1 MSELGWDYC
10 TISISLSLC
19 FSCLPLAREKVNQ
32 MIGKLSQKKT
42 GVRLT
47 SLQVRHTHT
56 HAALQKLRACVCVY
70 VCLCVHTV
78 KHFQHLINQLLTWQ
92 VDWHVLHLL
101 LLSVSC
107 LTHAHTHICEH
118 TLDIERQWEAL
129 ICISWTWH
137 THTHTHSLLLSC
149 PILVPK
155 SSVIMTQYKN
165 SDQLCHN
172 VPRSRNHLCTIKTRG
187 RGTQNGKKVFFV
199 FSHEKRYQIHIFFPD
214 DIKKESA
221 ASLPPYQALNCFPFE
236 DGRGH
241 HLLIKRNSLVCI

>member
-10 TISISLSLC
+10 TISISPSLC
-19 FSCLPLAREKVNQ
+19 FSCLLLAREKVNQ

-56 HAALQKLRACVCVY
+56 HTQHYKNCEHVC

-118 TLDIERQWEAL
+118 TLDIERQWEPL

-137 THTHTHSLLLSC
+137 THTHSLTASLLSYFSSQVIC
-149 PILVPK
+149 DNDPIQKQWSAMSQCSSQQK
-155 SSVIMTQYKN
+155 SSMY
-165 SDQLCHN
+165 
-172 VPRSRNHLCTIKTRG
+172 
-187 RGTQNGKKVFFV
+187 
-199 FSHEKRYQIHIFFPD
+199 Y
-214 DIKKESA
+214 
-221 ASLPPYQALNCFPFE
+221 
-236 DGRGH
+236 
-241 HLLIKRNSLVCI
+241 